1 MMLNKLDILSGLDEV
16 RVCTGYLVDGRPA
29 RWPLTLDELE
39 AAEPVYTTL
48 PGWPADLGA
57 MRTMEELPAE
67 ASAYVDLLEDLAGV
81 PITLVSVGPERTQTI
96 VRTGRI
102 SPRPLRAVAA
112 G

>member
-1 MMLNKLDILSGLDEV
+1 
-16 RVCTGYLVDGRPA
+16 
-29 RWPLTLDELE
+29 
-39 AAEPVYTTL
+39 
-48 PGWPADLGA
+48 
-57 MRTMEELPAE
+57 MRTMEALPPE
-67 ASAYVDLLEDLAGV
+67 TSAYVDLLEDLAGV